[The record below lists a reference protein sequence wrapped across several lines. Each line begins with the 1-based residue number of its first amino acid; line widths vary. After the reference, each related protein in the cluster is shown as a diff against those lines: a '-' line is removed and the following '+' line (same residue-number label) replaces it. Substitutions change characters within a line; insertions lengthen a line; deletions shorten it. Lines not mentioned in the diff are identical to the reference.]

1 MVSVGWTGTRGLGAC
16 MLVHCPV
23 YSPITVFPRDTT
35 LETKYGVRFHPLFWH
50 SPREYR
56 QDLVRDCFCTQTA
69 RSTSAARRTDAQK
82 WCLHDHHFVHMCS
95 QLTHLFLRAHFFAA
109 HQRPSSELGGASKT
123 MLGASNRACQL
134 CCSSPTCSSHRV

>member
-56 QDLVRDCFCTQTA
+56 HDLVRDCFCTQTA
-69 RSTSAARRTDAQK
+69 RSTSAARLQCAAD
-82 WCLHDHHFVHMCS
+82 HFVHLCS
-95 QLTHLFLRAHFFAA
+95 QLAHFFLRAHLFGA
-109 HQRPSSELGGASKT
+109 HQRPSSKLGGANKT
-123 MLGASNRACQL
+123 LLGASNRTCQL
-134 CCSSPTCSSHRV
+134 CCSSPTCSSHRL